1 MSRKQALRARRIP
14 SVSGPALFPVHLSSS
29 SSASRRAGSAWRLSA
44 CAAIMVA
51 VLFFAGCASTPFTA
65 PNRALVEPRGTV
77 LPAQLISNFF
87 VVETKW
93 DDGRT
98 YRFIIDTG
106 STATLVSPEIAR
118 KLRQKPRKG
127 EVLAKTTVHSAAGQ
141 TVELDAVILS
151 RVRLGGSTFDR
162 VNALI
167 FDCTELSNHLGLPI
181 DGILGFPL
189 FRDTLLTLD
198 YPAKRLVIAPY
209 PAAFAPLPKQSSRVT
224 TLAFNDEQRRP
235 MIPLQMGNESFM
247 ALIDSGSDGCL
258 NLNPAGLHPKF
269 LHGPRV
275 GTLISSIKGDQ
286 RQLTGRLNQT
296 VILGGH
302 TIDKPIVDLTDQ
314 LSSIGGEFLRHFTVI
329 FDQRRR
335 QVTFSRATD
344 APVSLPPRRSAGLSF
359 SRTAVYWRVLS
370 VIPDTPT
377 AQLPVQTGDLCVR
390 INGEH
395 VEKWS
400 FERYAE
406 LVKSAPKITYT
417 FVTGAKETD
426 VEVPVFDLVP

>member
-1 MSRKQALRARRIP
+1 MLTLVG
-14 SVSGPALFPVHLSSS
+14 SV
-29 SSASRRAGSAWRLSA
+29 
-44 CAAIMVA
+44 
-51 VLFFAGCASTPFTA
+51 VLFFSGCANAPFRA
-65 PNRALVEPRGTV
+65 PNRALVDPRGSV

-87 VVETKW
+87 VVESTW

-98 YRFIIDTG
+98 YRFLIDTG
-106 STATLVSPEIAR
+106 STATLVSPEIAS
-118 KLRQKPRKG
+118 KFRQKPAKG
-127 EVLAKTTVHSAAGQ
+127 ETLGKVTVHSAAGKSI
-141 TVELDAVILS
+141 ELDSVIIR

-198 YPAKRLVIAPY
+198 YPAKRLIVAPY
-209 PAAFAPLPKQSSRVT
+209 PAAFAPLPKQTSRVS

-258 NLNPAGLHPKF
+258 NLNPTGLHPKF

-275 GTLISSIKGDQ
+275 GTLISSLQGDQ
-286 RQLTGRLNQT
+286 RQLTGRLDQT
-296 VILGGH
+296 VLLGNH
-302 TIDKPIVDLTDQ
+302 SVARPIVDLTDQ
-314 LSSIGGEFLRHFTVI
+314 LSSVGGEFLRHFAVI

-335 QVTFSRATD
+335 QVTFSRNTD
-344 APVSLPPRRSAGLSF
+344 APLVLPARRSAGLSF
-359 SRTAVYWRVLS
+359 SRAAVYWRVLS

-377 AQLPVQTGDLCVR
+377 AQLPVQAGDLCVR
-390 INGEH
+390 INGEL

-400 FERYAE
+400 FERYTE
-406 LVKSAPKITYT
+406 LVKTAPKITYT
-417 FVTGAKETD
+417 FVNGSRETD
-426 VEVPVFDLVP
+426 LEISTFELVP